1 MREILAFQFKRNNA
15 RNRWESPN
23 FNAIC
28 LNCFSKDLRP
38 RPGKYK
44 LIINMARRLIPTKF
58 SFALSYTK
66 LVRSKYFQRI
76 NGRRVTCTKQADLK
90 AVCPEYSMIDLRAF
104 PLKIWIYNR
113 PSQILLAAAFRSFY
127 SDLRR

>member
-1 MREILAFQFKRNNA
+1 
-15 RNRWESPN
+15 
-23 FNAIC
+23 
-28 LNCFSKDLRP
+28 
-38 RPGKYK
+38 
-44 LIINMARRLIPTKF
+44 MARRPFLTKF

-104 PLKIWIYNR
+104 PLKIWDLQPTEPDSAR
-113 PSQILLAAAFRSFY
+113 GGASLVLLRFAAITTMN
-127 SDLRR
+127 